1 MCIVYV
7 FSLDEYTKLIN
18 EIKLKLVQLIA
29 CQKELRAIFVEK
41 KFSLQPQYI
50 LLRSFYQEMAQ
61 TETLYDVG
69 RHIHI

>member
-41 KFSLQPQYI
+41 KFSLQPQYF
-50 LLRSFYQEMAQ
+50 LL
-61 TETLYDVG
+61 
-69 RHIHI
+69 